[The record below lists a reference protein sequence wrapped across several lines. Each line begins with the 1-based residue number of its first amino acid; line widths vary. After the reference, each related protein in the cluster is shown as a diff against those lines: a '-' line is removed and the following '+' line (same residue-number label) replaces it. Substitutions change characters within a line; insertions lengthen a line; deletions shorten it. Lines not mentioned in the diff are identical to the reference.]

1 MLFAKIL
8 IILSLTR
15 RAIPMRGVRK
25 TCTLNIMPDFI
36 VKGVD
41 WVWRGPS
48 FRLDAPGD
56 VASERLWMAGPMP
69 VSAEGLLI

>member
-41 WVWRGPS
+41 CVRRGLS
-48 FRLDAPGD
+48 FRFDAPGD
-56 VASERLWMAGPMP
+56 GTSGAVDGRPMP